1 MAMVIALYAD
11 IITNTQ
17 LITVITVGNILTG
30 QREKK
35 TVMKNRYEKALHL
48 ACEFWGDGNCPLEEE
63 FEFRGCLKDDCKS
76 ESVKCWFNY
85 FLEKADERSEQ
96 C

>member
-1 MAMVIALYAD
+1 MTVLNAHLNIAQNVVRD
-11 IITNTQ
+11 
-17 LITVITVGNILTG
+17 LIC
-30 QREKK
+30 QKK
-35 TVMKNRYEKALHL
+35 KIAMKNEYEKALQL

-76 ESVKCWFNY
+76 ESIKCWFNY

-96 C
+96 